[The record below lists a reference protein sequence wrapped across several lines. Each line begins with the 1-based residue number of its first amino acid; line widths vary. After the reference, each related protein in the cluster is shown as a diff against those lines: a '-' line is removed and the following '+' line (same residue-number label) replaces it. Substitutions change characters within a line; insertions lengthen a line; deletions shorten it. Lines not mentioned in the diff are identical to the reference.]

1 MEKDR
6 IIVEKL
12 TYRFSN
18 PEPGDIITFES
29 PEDPQK
35 VLIRRIIANGSQ
47 TVEVKGNKAYVNGK
61 LFKEYPQLEEQI
73 NTEPYGP
80 YLVPNNT
87 YFVIGDNLTNSKDSR
102 QYGPI
107 PKEKIIGKT
116 CKIYWPVSRI
126 KKIIR

>member
-6 IIVEKL
+6 VIVEKL

-29 PEDPQK
+29 PEDSQK
-35 VLIRRIIANGSQ
+35 VLIRRIIANGGQ
-47 TVEVKGNKAYVNGK
+47 TVEVKGNKAYVNCK
-61 LFKEYPQLEEQI
+61 LFKEYPPVEEQI
-73 NTEPYGP
+73 NTKLYGP

-87 YFVIGDNLTNSKDSR
+87 YFVLGDNLANSKDSR
-102 QYGPI
+102 QYGSI

-126 KKIIR
+126 KELVK